1 MCLSAG
7 CPLPPTSALAPALR
21 FAQIRNKSLKVGD
34 HIYSRTN
41 AGCTLTFENGTVH
54 NIRSISQRALAIAW
68 ARLAKNGLPSF
79 DRFEPNSRIH
89 DPKQL
94 AVWKV
99 EANNPERV
107 FRALYRGN
115 LIDEAFNE
123 GWIGKTLAEVTPPS
137 LQSAIISASD
147 KMRQYRMCC
156 LHHPEDF
163 TMAEGFALNLERLL
177 LPFGKDGRVQVIVA
191 SLQLISLQGTVER
204 RSAVKSFEAQCE
216 NRAVLSVT
224 IPAASFSMRP
234 KGSGQGQRA
243 G

>member
-1 MCLSAG
+1 M
-7 CPLPPTSALAPALR
+7 
-21 FAQIRNKSLKVGD
+21 
-34 HIYSRTN
+34 
-41 AGCTLTFENGTVH
+41 TFENGTVH

-147 KMRQYRMCC
+147 KCASTGCAVYTI
-156 LHHPEDF
+156 LKTYDG
-163 TMAEGFALNLERLL
+163 EGFALNLERLL
-177 LPFGKDGRVQVIVA
+177 LPFGKDDRVQVIVA

-204 RSAVKSFEAQCE
+204 RSAVRSFEAQCE
-216 NRAVLSVT
+216 IVLSVT